1 MKFSK
6 KSQIKM
12 TETIGVLVIFFILVL
27 FGFIFYTQYQK
38 SAIKQQQEELTAK
51 NAIATSL
58 TISFLPELRCSEGDV
73 PILGCIDKIKFDIF
87 KTKLEDPDSYSFYSK
102 IFGKSTIYL
111 ENMIQETEPIVL
123 YNNTPKISTRT
134 IPIRFPLVIYDPR
147 TSKKDFGVLYVD
159 IYS

>member
-1 MKFSK
+1 MKLTK

-51 NAIATSL
+51 NAVATSL
-58 TISFLPELRCSEGDV
+58 TISFLPELRCSEKDI
-73 PILGCIDKIKFDIF
+73 PTIGCIDKIKFDMF

-111 ENMIQETEPIVL
+111 ENIILETEIVL
-123 YNNTPKISTRT
+123 YNNTPEISTRT
-134 IPIRFPLVIYDPR
+134 IPIRFPLVIYNPL